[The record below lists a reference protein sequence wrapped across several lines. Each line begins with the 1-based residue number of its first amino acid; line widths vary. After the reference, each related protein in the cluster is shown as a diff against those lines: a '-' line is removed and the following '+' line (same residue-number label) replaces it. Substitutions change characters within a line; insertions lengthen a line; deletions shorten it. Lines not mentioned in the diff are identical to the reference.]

1 MSDKVTVAVTL
12 EHKKELERAAALLN
26 CEDWFEVLGIAGEL
40 IIKYAEQ
47 YIKGK
52 EAIMFCKPELGK
64 LYSENEEFFN
74 ALCEEGVVECLTPF
88 VLIKSSQVQP

>member
-1 MSDKVTVAVTL
+1 MSDKVTITVTA
-12 EHKKELERAAALLN
+12 EHKKELERAAALLD
-26 CEDWFEVLGIAGEL
+26 CEDWLEVLAMAGE
-40 IIKYAEQ
+40 IVIEYAQQ

-52 EAIMFCKPELGK
+52 EAIVFCKPEFDK